1 MKSTGKGKV
10 IRKDQKSNHHSP
22 NYVHV
27 HTGLITIWARKED
40 MPNTPSLTID
50 LDIDFKF
57 ILFIANRREHRN
69 TSKGPDAMRIIASI
83 TGLGEHK

>member
-1 MKSTGKGKV
+1 
-10 IRKDQKSNHHSP
+10 
-22 NYVHV
+22 
-27 HTGLITIWARKED
+27 
-40 MPNTPSLTID
+40 MPITPSLNID

-69 TSKGPDAMRIIASI
+69 TSKGPDAMRITASM